1 MPKQRGLVPL
11 LSQSYRTG
19 NEKTDKPKIIGMIV
33 TKEERCNKYRMFLR
47 PHVTLDLFIEEIKQK
62 EEEKKRGKAKCKD
75 EGHFL
80 LLKHVFF

>member
-1 MPKQRGLVPL
+1 
-11 LSQSYRTG
+11 
-19 NEKTDKPKIIGMIV
+19 
-33 TKEERCNKYRMFLR
+33 
-47 PHVTLDLFIEEIKQK
+47 LDLFIEEIKQK